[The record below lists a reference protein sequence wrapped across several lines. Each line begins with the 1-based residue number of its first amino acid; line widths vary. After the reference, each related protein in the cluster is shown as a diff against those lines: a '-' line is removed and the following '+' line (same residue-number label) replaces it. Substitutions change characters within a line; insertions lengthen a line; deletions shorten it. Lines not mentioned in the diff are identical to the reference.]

1 MNQIHSI
8 LKEYWGY
15 DNFRPLQE
23 DIIQSVLKGQDT
35 LALLPTGGGK
45 SICFQ
50 VPAMAQDGLCLVISP
65 LIALMKDQVENL
77 QKRGIPALA
86 IYSGMSHREMD
97 RELDNCI
104 HGQYK
109 FLYVSP
115 ERLHTELFK
124 ARAVQMKINLLAI
137 DEAHCISQWGYDFRP
152 EYLRIAEVRE
162 WLKAPV
168 LALTASATQAV
179 VDDIQVRLSFKE
191 RHVFRKSFERKN
203 LHYLI
208 LQEENKLDRILQ
220 IVSKIKGSGVIYARN
235 RRLCKDLAE
244 YLYNHGHSVDFYHAG
259 LDGAQRSRKQENWI
273 NGKTRIMVSTNA
285 FGMGIDK
292 PDVRFVIHYELPDSL
307 EAYYQEAGRAGRDEK
322 AAYCI
327 ALFRDQDK
335 QDALRQWEQSYPPYE
350 EVARVYT
357 MLCNHLQIP
366 LHSGAYASYDFD
378 IAEFAKKNELKPSAA
393 FQCLKVLEQ
402 ESVLHLSD
410 ALHQP
415 AKVHIK
421 VDNTVMYDFE
431 LRNPKIAGFLK
442 LLLRSYAG
450 LFDQY
455 VRVDE
460 AFLARQLH
468 HSVEEIK
475 QVFMKLQEVGLVS
488 YEPAKDKPQVVLLR
502 PREDKVHYVQENQ
515 KELKHRAGIRLEAV
529 FGYAENQHCRSQTIL
544 EYFNEL
550 DSPRCGQCDICQA
563 DQKEKKSEEAYRVLI
578 QQALEKGH
586 DTLKDLTSYAGYW
599 HEEHLSEVLRHLIDE
614 GLITLHP
621 DQRITWNEGNA

>member
-1 MNQIHSI
+1 MDQIHSI
-8 LKEYWGY
+8 LKKYWGY
-15 DNFRPLQE
+15 DSFRPLQE
-23 DIIQSVLKGQDT
+23 EIIQSVLEGKDT

-50 VPAMAQDGLCLVISP
+50 VPAMAKEGLCLVISP

-97 RELDNCI
+97 RELDQCI

-124 ARAVQMKINLLAI
+124 ARAIQMNINLLAI

-152 EYLRIAEVRE
+152 EYLRIAEIRE

-168 LALTASATQAV
+168 MALTATATQPV
-179 VDDIQVRLSFKE
+179 VEDIQKRLAFKD

-203 LHYLI
+203 LHYLV
-208 LQEENKLDRILQ
+208 LEEENKLDRILQ
-220 IVSKIKGSGVIYARN
+220 IADKIKGTGVIYARN

-259 LDGAQRSRKQENWI
+259 LDGAQRSRKQDNWI
-273 NGKTRIMVSTNA
+273 KGRTRIMVSTNA

-307 EAYYQEAGRAGRDEK
+307 EAYYQEAGRAGRDEQ
-322 AAYCI
+322 AAWCI
-327 ALFRDQDK
+327 ALYRAQDK
-335 QDALRQWEQSYPPYE
+335 HEALRQWEQSYPPYE
-350 EVARVYT
+350 EVARVYNL
-357 MLCNHLQIP
+357 LCNYLQIP
-366 LHSGAYASYDFD
+366 LHSGQYASFDFD
-378 IAEFAKKNELKPSAA
+378 IADFALKNELRPSAA

-402 ESVLHLSD
+402 EGVLRLSD
-410 ALHQP
+410 ALHQT
-415 AKVHIK
+415 AKVHIN
-421 VDNTVMYDFE
+421 VDNTVLYDFE

-442 LLLRSYAG
+442 LLLRSYSG

-455 VRVDE
+455 VRIDE

-475 QVFMKLQEVGLVS
+475 QVFMKLQEVGLMS

-515 KELKHRAGIRLEAV
+515 KELKKRAGIRLESV
-529 FGYAENQHCRSQTIL
+529 FDYAENTYCRSQAL
-544 EYFNEL
+544 LSYFNEK
-550 DSPRCGQCDICQA
+550 DSPRCGQCDICAEDKKQ
-563 DQKEKKSEEAYRVLI
+563 KKSETVYRNLIEEAL
-578 QQALEKGH
+578 KNGH
-586 DTLKDLTSYAGYW
+586 NTLKELTAFAGYW
-599 HEEHLSEVLRHLIDE
+599 HEDHISEVLRHLIDE
-614 GLITLHP
+614 GRISLHP
-621 DQRITWNEGNA
+621 DQRITWNEQNV